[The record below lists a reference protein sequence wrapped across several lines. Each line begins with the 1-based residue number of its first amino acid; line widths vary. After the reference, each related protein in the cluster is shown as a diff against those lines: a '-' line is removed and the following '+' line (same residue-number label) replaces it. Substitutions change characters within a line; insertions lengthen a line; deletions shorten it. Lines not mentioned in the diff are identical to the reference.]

1 MPKSI
6 SHPKSLF
13 FIAAIC
19 GLSTTLQAEVPHS
32 FAAGEPAVAAHI
44 NDNFS
49 DLDQRVIDLGETVAD
64 QSNGIA
70 QDVAVDCGSD
80 ADAFLNTPINSH
92 TTYIL
97 TGMCNGPIWID
108 GRNNVTI
115 MGDENG
121 NKDDGVILQGG
132 LTEDPYHAVGVWRSK
147 NISLENLTVDSSN
160 YVSKNYSFG
169 NNVGTISAGEQ
180 SYLVVTNVDS
190 IGGDYAVQAHS
201 QSLLRINEGVTV
213 TGFNRSGLVAST
225 GSVIRTHDDITVS
238 GVVGTSTDDWGGQ
251 AINAGGNSFVQ
262 IREGGS
268 FTGSTSSVTHDAD
281 DGQLIYPVSVWVY
294 DNGTLNVKSG
304 SNPAVFHSG
313 IENGYSSMI
322 RMEGNAIIH
331 GVVGVYHSAVMRLND
346 IVQDGGDIWAGDGGY
361 ILIESSTLTPVS
373 IYDPA
378 NHNFSLYRAGRARV
392 NNTTINLGDSNLNI
406 YGLDLLQLRGST
418 SIGTAGIECGEY
430 WNVQIANSVTH
441 GPVSCQP

>member
-1 MPKSI
+1 MPNTI
-6 SHPKSLF
+6 LHPKSLF
-13 FIAAIC
+13 FMAALS
-19 GLSTTLQAEVPHS
+19 GLSANLQAEVLHN
-32 FAAGEPAVAAHI
+32 FTAGEPAVAAHM
-44 NDNFS
+44 NDNFN
-49 DLDQRVIDLGETVAD
+49 DLDDRIIDLGVTVAD
-64 QSNGIA
+64 QSNGIN
-70 QDVAVDCGSD
+70 QEVALDCEED
-80 ADAFLNTPINSH
+80 ANAFFDTPINSH

-97 TGMCNGPIWID
+97 TGMCNGPIWIS
-108 GRNNVTI
+108 GRSKVTI
-115 MGDENG
+115 MGDESGIN
-121 NKDDGVILQGG
+121 GVILQGG
-132 LTEDPYHAVGVWRSK
+132 LTEHPYTAIGAWRSK
-147 NISLENLTVDSSN
+147 RISLENLTVDSSN

-169 NNVGTISAGEQ
+169 DNVGTITAGEQ
-180 SYLVVTNVDS
+180 SQVAVTNVHS
-190 IGGDYAVQAHS
+190 IGGDYAVEAYS
-201 QSLLRINEGVTV
+201 QSLLRINEGVSI
-213 TGFNRSGLVAST
+213 TGFNRAGLAASS
-225 GSVIRTHDDITVS
+225 GSVIRVHKEITVS

-251 AINAGGNSFVQ
+251 AISAGGNSFVQ

-331 GVVGVYHSAVMRLND
+331 GIIGVYHSSVMRLNN

-361 ILIESSTLTPVS
+361 MRIESSTLTPVS

-406 YGLDLLQLRGST
+406 FGLELLQLRGST

-430 WNVQIANSVTH
+430 WNVQIAESVTH
-441 GPVSCQP
+441 GPVSCQQ